1 MNIQPSYGV
10 LAYQAPGKIDLQ
22 QLGRSVTKFSALD
35 TAKTTSSSNTVDQ
48 VTISSAAKALAASEN
63 NTAPARTAEQ
73 ERVIASASSDSETA
87 NQIAYGLGN
96 SQSRICYDISKGD
109 VRKLASTGKIV
120 DDNYINNFTKEAS
133 VIDAQKLTI
142 YNTEK
147 AKGTDPLE
155 IIKKIIDFKNS
166 QSPSYLEATAWGMV

>member
-1 MNIQPSYGV
+1 MNIQSNYGV
-10 LAYQAPGKIDLQ
+10 LSYQAPVKLDPS
-22 QLGRSVTKFSALD
+22 QLGKNVAMQSSLDSAKNVSL
-35 TAKTTSSSNTVDQ
+35 SNPVDK
-48 VTISSAAKALAASEN
+48 VTISNAAKALAASEN
-63 NTAPARTAEQ
+63 NAAPARTAEQ

-87 NQIAYGLGN
+87 NKIAYGLGN
-96 SQSRICYDISKGD
+96 IPSNIFYDISHGD
-109 VRKLASTGKIV
+109 TRKLSSTGKIV

-133 VIDAQKLTI
+133 VIDAQKLNI

-155 IIKKIIDFKNS
+155 IVKKIIDFKNS